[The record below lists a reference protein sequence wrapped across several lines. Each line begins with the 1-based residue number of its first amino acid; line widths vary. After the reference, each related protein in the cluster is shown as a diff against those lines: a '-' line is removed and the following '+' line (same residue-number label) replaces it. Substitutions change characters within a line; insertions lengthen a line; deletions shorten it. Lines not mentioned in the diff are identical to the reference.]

1 MFMRGLL
8 KIFLTSCF
16 FFFLITAAYSQQ
28 RVTIPRIQG
37 EFKFDGVVNDAC
49 WQNLTPLP
57 MVMHTPV
64 FGQKPSE
71 KSEIMLCYDD
81 SYLYIGARLFDRH
94 PEKMLITSRKRDE
107 MRLLGEDLM
116 LLFDTFDDKE
126 NALGFVTN
134 PTGLRSD
141 FTISKDA
148 IGGNPHEG
156 PFNLS
161 WNTFWDVKTTVN
173 DKGWFAEIRIPFS
186 SLRFKENNG
195 KVVMGFIC
203 IRNIAHKNELD
214 VYPAI
219 PPNWGRWSA
228 YRPSKAQEIVFND
241 LKSKKPFYIAPYV
254 IGGYQQDNT
263 LNSTET
269 AYDYTKKPKYNAGL
283 DVKYGL
289 SNNLTLDLTVNTD
302 FAQVEADAERINLT
316 RFSLFFPEKRT
327 FFQEHSSVF
336 MFDFEPGSSLFYSR
350 RIGLNESEQ
359 VPIYGG
365 ARLTGMVG
373 KWDMGFMDM
382 QTHAYVSHIE
392 DLSSLPSENFGVFR
406 MRRQV
411 INENS
416 YVGGIVT
423 SRVGMNGSYNTA
435 YGLDGIFKVAAND
448 YINVKVAQVMTD
460 TSRNNMMSLNPTI
473 FFINYNRV
481 NQKGLN
487 YGLTYSRSGQDFNP
501 GIGFQMRS
509 NYTHYH
515 ASLGYGWIFGESAAL
530 ENQGV
535 GSRISIYTDNADG
548 STQTLQ
554 LTAMYNFQFKS
565 GYNGVFSVSHQFE
578 NVADT
583 FSFSDVCYVPPGKY
597 SFNEIETHLNSP
609 HSNRFVMGL
618 DGTVGT
624 FYDGTRVTIGG
635 DPSWNV
641 GPGLQLG
648 LRYEHNFLKFTD
660 RNQSFSGG
668 IAGFKAT
675 LMFTT
680 KVSLSTF
687 IQYNTAEN
695 TVLTNV
701 RFRYNPSEGND
712 LYIVFNEGRNTYRP
726 VAEPRLPLFNN
737 RLILLKYTYT
747 FTL

>member
-1 MFMRGLL
+1 MIG
-8 KIFLTSCF
+8 F
-16 FFFLITAAYSQQ
+16 FIGIGTTAFSQAE
-28 RVTIPRIQG
+28 VTIPRIKG
-37 EFKFDGVVNDAC
+37 EFQFDGVVNDPC
-49 WQNLTPLP
+49 WQNIKPLH

-64 FGQKPSE
+64 FGEKPSE

-81 SYLYIGARLFDRH
+81 SYLYVGARLYDSH
-94 PEKMLITSRKRDE
+94 PEKMLITSKKRDE
-107 MRLLGEDLM
+107 LRQAGEDLM
-116 LLFDTFDDKE
+116 LIFDTFDDKE
-126 NALGFVTN
+126 NGLGFVTT

-161 WNTFWDVKTTVN
+161 WNTFWDVKTTQN
-173 DKGWFAEIRIPFS
+173 DRGWFAEIRIPFS

-195 KVVMGFIC
+195 EVVMGLIC
-203 IRNIAHKNELD
+203 IRNIAHLNELD

-228 YRPSKAQEIVFND
+228 YRPSKAQEIVFD
-241 LKSKKPFYIAPYV
+241 GLESKKPFYIAPYV
-254 IGGYQQDNT
+254 IGGYQQDNI

-269 AYDYTKKPKYNAGL
+269 AYDATNKPRYNAGL
-283 DVKYGL
+283 DVKYGIT
-289 SNNLTLDLTVNTD
+289 NNLTLDLTVNTD

-327 FFQEHSSVF
+327 FFQERSSVF

-365 ARLTGMVG
+365 ARITGMIG
-373 KWDMGFMDM
+373 RWDMGFMDM
-382 QTHAYVSHIE
+382 QTHAYNSTIE
-392 DLSSLPSENFGVFR
+392 DLSSLPSENFGIFR

-435 YGLDGIFKVAAND
+435 YGLDGIFKVGAND
-448 YINVKVAQVMTD
+448 YLNIKVAQVMTD
-460 TSRNNMMSLNPTI
+460 TTKENMMSLDPAKL
-473 FFINYNRV
+473 FLSWNRF

-487 YGLTYSRSGQDFNP
+487 YGFTYSRSGRDFDP
-501 GIGFQMRS
+501 GIGFQMRT

-515 ASLGYGWIFGESAAL
+515 ASLGYGWIYGESSAL
-530 ENQGV
+530 ESQEIN
-535 GSRISIYTDNADG
+535 SRFSMYTDNVDG
-548 STQTLQ
+548 SAQTIQ
-554 LTAMYNFQFKS
+554 TNAGYNFKFKS
-565 GYNGVFSVSHQFE
+565 GYSGVFSLSHQFE

-583 FSFSDVCYVPPGKY
+583 FSFSDDCYVTPGKY
-597 SFNEIETHLNSP
+597 TFNELEVHLNSP
-609 HSNRFVMGL
+609 NSNRFVVGI
-618 DGTVGT
+618 DGNAGT
-624 FYDGTRVTIGG
+624 FYDGKRLTVGG
-635 DPSWNV
+635 DPSWNL

-648 LRYEHNFLKFTD
+648 LRYEHNFLKFND

-668 IAGFKAT
+668 IAGFKAMI
-675 LMFTT
+675 MFTT
-680 KVSLSTF
+680 KMSLSTF

-726 VAEPRLPLFNN
+726 IAEPRLPVFNN
-737 RLILLKYTYT
+737 RLFLIKYTYT